1 MTRRPVSCSPGL
13 PFLPVLVSEQPAR
26 RRAEPLLRPSPGLVV
41 SVALVFA
48 ADQYLYQLL
57 GSHLGFQ
64 AVFDETDHL
73 LTTLLLVWAVFP
85 RFGWRELVPALLAS
99 VLIDIDHIPGQLGY
113 TWITGGTPRPYT
125 HSLLTIA
132 VVLLLALAWRRQ
144 RRVLLCIAIGLSS
157 HFWRDLAEPA
167 GSAVSLFWPITDHGV
182 HLDPVF
188 YLTSI
193 GAFAAVALARA
204 FSERC

>member
-1 MTRRPVSCSPGL
+1 MLVYRQRPV
-13 PFLPVLVSEQPAR
+13 Q
-26 RRAEPLLRPSPGLVV
+26 RAEPLLRPSPGLVV

-57 GSHLGFQ
+57 GSHLGYQ

-73 LTTLLLVWAVFP
+73 LTTLLLVWALFP
-85 RFGWRELVPALLAS
+85 RFGGRELAAALLAS

-113 TWITGGTPRPYT
+113 TWLTGGTPRPYT
-125 HSLLTIA
+125 HSLLTIV
-132 VVLLLALAWRRQ
+132 VVLLVALLWRRH
-144 RRVLLCIAIGLSS
+144 RCVLLCIALGLSS

-167 GSAVSLFWPITDHGV
+167 GSAVSLFWPVSDRGI
-182 HLDPVF
+182 HLDPVL

-193 GAFAAVALARA
+193 GILATVALARA
-204 FSERC
+204 TARANLS